1 MNYHV
6 VATTTLGA
14 LYRKG
19 LCPVNAAADTTL
31 HRIRE
36 GTEADPG
43 RLGGFVSAD
52 AVLQNSWVHDG
63 AVVVNCRVVDS
74 QVVEGVY
81 AETLI
86 AESSVACSSMQKSSV
101 IKVHLTGD
109 GTFRRLVATES
120 RMHAELNAGTY
131 SRVRVHD
138 SRVSLNH
145 VIHHSLPSG
154 IDYVDPDD
162 YISILGFG
170 TYGRKIEAYR
180 TLGGMMVRTGT
191 FKDTLEQFGVMVHS
205 KVCTRETAPGYY
217 ADDVATTDALR
228 AAVELIKTRAVR
240 PYSATCSCGW
250 PMSRHSVR
258 CPLGAECPT
267 TGRGKSPQGECK

>member
-19 LCPVNAAADTTL
+19 LCPVNAAADTML
-31 HRIRE
+31 FRIRE
-36 GTEADPG
+36 GTEAEPG
-43 RLGGFVSAD
+43 RLGGFISTD
-52 AVLQNSWVHDG
+52 AVLRNSWVHDG
-63 AVVVNCRVVDS
+63 AVVIDCRVVDS

-81 AETLI
+81 TETLI
-86 AESSVACSSMQKSSV
+86 AQSNVACSSMQKSSA

-120 RMHAELNAGTY
+120 RIHAELNAGTY
-131 SRVRVHD
+131 SRVRIHD

-145 VIHHSLPSG
+145 VIHHSLPPG

-162 YISILGFG
+162 YIAIIGLG

-180 TLGGMMVRTGT
+180 TREGTMVRTGT
-191 FKDTLEQFGVMVHS
+191 FNGTLEQFDVLVGS
-205 KVCTRETAPGYY
+205 KVCTRETMPGYY
-217 ADDVATTDALR
+217 SADVATTNALR
-228 AAVELIKTRAVR
+228 AAVDLIKSRAVR
-240 PYSATCSCGW
+240 PYSSTCSCGW

-267 TGRGKSPQGECK
+267 TGRGKSPQGEGK